1 MSMSSCEKINPV
13 DAWSIFVACKLHFTP
28 GKNYNAFSFNFKGPR
43 CKRETF
49 MKMGQRHA
57 YERLAKQFY
66 SRDQIIGYVV
76 SNIINGKT
84 WIGDMS
90 QEDYEIWTGRLQN
103 IYYIFKSDMKKI
115 LETEPDFDQAICP
128 SNLSEIPTIYRLYRS
143 GEISLET
150 LASLESLLGFS
161 KDLDKKLSD
170 PFDLSKDLSHLIRAY
185 SPFLVQHV
193 DKKKLREII
202 ISLFTKQQN

>member
-1 MSMSSCEKINPV
+1 
-13 DAWSIFVACKLHFTP
+13 
-28 GKNYNAFSFNFKGPR
+28 
-43 CKRETF
+43 